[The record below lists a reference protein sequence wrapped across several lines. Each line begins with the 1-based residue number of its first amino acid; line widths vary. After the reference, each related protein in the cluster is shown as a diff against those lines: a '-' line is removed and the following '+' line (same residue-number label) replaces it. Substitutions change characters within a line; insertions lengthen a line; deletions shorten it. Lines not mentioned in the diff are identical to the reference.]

1 LPNDGGSAGR
11 ALGSTG
17 LSPNVEKHFERM
29 MDRSAVREALEDEG
43 L

>member
-1 LPNDGGSAGR
+1 L
-11 ALGSTG
+11 TG

-29 MDRSAVREALEDEG
+29 MDRPAVRKALEDEG